1 MRTLVEIIL
10 LSGGA
15 VLLLPAAILLVEV
28 LAALLPDAPAG
39 GADPSPF
46 PRSVILVPAHDEE
59 GQIEATV
66 RGLVADR
73 PPGARILV
81 IADNCSDQTAARAVA
96 AGAEAIERHD
106 TSQIGKG
113 HAISFGLRH
122 LDANPPEIVVLV
134 DADCRVSA
142 GGLSMLVRAA
152 ARSGR
157 PIQAEYLI
165 GAPRDSS
172 PLVVIGA
179 LAILLRNRVRP
190 RGLRRLGLP
199 CHLTGSG
206 MAFPWRVLRDAPDT
220 GSILVEDLVMGIE
233 LALTG
238 HPAESCPAVQISSE
252 LPEGRAAGLRQRRRW
267 EHGQL
272 HTLAT
277 YGPRLV
283 AAGVLKGR
291 LGLLGLG
298 LDLLV
303 PPLALLV
310 MLQGGY
316 LAVTVLAALVGLTSA
331 APAILAGVGL
341 AMVGV
346 AVMAAWAAYGR
357 RTLPFRHLLFAPVYL
372 AWKIPLY
379 VALLI
384 KGRQKSWERTAR
396 GAAARD
402 EAAKPEAAKPET
414 AKPETA
420 ASTSEPPKPP
430 ELGSP

>member
-1 MRTLVEIIL
+1 MRLLFEIVL

-15 VLLLPAAILLVEV
+15 LLLLPAGVLLVEV
-28 LAALLPDAPAG
+28 LAALWPDAPAD
-39 GADPSPF
+39 GAHPEPF
-46 PRSVILVPAHDEE
+46 PPTVILVPAHDEE
-59 GQIEATV
+59 GQIEETV
-66 RGLVADR
+66 RGLLADR
-73 PPGARILV
+73 PPGARVLV
-81 IADNCSDQTAARAVA
+81 IADNCNDQTAARAVA

-106 TSQIGKG
+106 TSQVGKG

-122 LDANPPEIVVLV
+122 LDAAPPEIVILV

-142 GGLSMLVRAA
+142 GGLEALVRAA

-165 GAPRDSS
+165 GAPRDAS

-233 LALTG
+233 LALAG

-283 AAGVLKGR
+283 ATGLRKGR
-291 LGLLGLG
+291 PALLGLG

-310 MLQGGY
+310 MLQGGW
-316 LAVTVLAALVGLTSA
+316 LAVTVLAALVGFTSS

-346 AVMAAWAAYGR
+346 AVLAAWAGYGR
-357 RTLPFRHLLFAPVYL
+357 RTLPFRYLLLAPVYL

-402 EAAKPEAAKPET
+402 EAAPSDVAKPAAAAPDAAKSDSG
-414 AKPETA
+414 A
-420 ASTSEPPKPP
+420 
-430 ELGSP
+430 